1 MRGRIG
7 WGVLAAAVAALG
19 LAAAAGAGR
28 TLAPTTQFF
37 VPAPDRGAVQQG
49 IDLVRS
55 GKLKAAAQLTAM
67 ELQGRAVWLT
77 SGTAADVQKTVR
89 KTMLEAALER
99 RVPVL
104 VAYDL
109 PFRDCGQYSSGGAQ
123 STADYLAWIGGVA
136 TGIGSGQAVVILEPD
151 GLGLVPNEG
160 CTPSAADLAAAG
172 LTIQQ
177 AEQARYD
184 QVNGAVDRLEQ
195 LPNVSVYLDGTNPGW
210 LGVDGIAQRLVRAGV
225 QRSQGFFLN
234 ASNYQWTQN
243 NVVYGTWI
251 SECIAYATQVDPG
264 DWGNCGNQYW
274 NGGPATSWQG
284 VAMSLYGN
292 WTANNADPTLNTTG
306 VDSRYASELGS
317 VQPTTHFVID
327 TSRNGTGPND
337 MSLYGAAPY
346 NQSASTVAALQSTNW
361 CNPPGRGLGPRPTA
375 STGTALVDAYLW
387 IKTPGESDG
396 QCDAAGGA
404 RTWDFSAYNPWG
416 VDTSTQALFDPL
428 WGLVDPAA
436 GAWFPQQ
443 AAELA
448 QNASPALLP

>member
-7 WGVLAAAVAALG
+7 LGVVVAAVAALG

-37 VPAPDRGAVQQG
+37 VPPPDRGAVQQG
-49 IDLVRS
+49 LDLVRS
-55 GKLKAAAQLTAM
+55 GDLKGAAQLTAM

-77 SGTAADVQKTVR
+77 SGTAADVQKAVR

-123 STADYLAWIGGVA
+123 STADYLAWIGGLA
-136 TGIGSGQAVVILEPD
+136 TGIGRGQAVVILEPD

-160 CTPSAADLAAAG
+160 CTPSSADLAAAG
-172 LTIQQ
+172 LTLQQ

-195 LPNVSVYLDGTNPGW
+195 QPNVSVYLDGTNPGW
-210 LGVDGIAQRLVRAGV
+210 LGVDGIAQRLVQAGV

-251 SECIAYATQVDPG
+251 SQCIAYATQVNPG
-264 DWGNCGNQYW
+264 DWGSCGNQYW
-274 NGGPATSWQG
+274 NGGPATNWQG

-317 VQPTTHFVID
+317 VQPTTHFVVD

-337 MSLYGAAPY
+337 MSLYGSAPY
-346 NQSASTVAALQSTNW
+346 NQSASTVAALRSTNW

-375 STGTALVDAYLW
+375 STGNALVDAYLW

-396 QCDAAGGA
+396 QCDVAGGA
-404 RTWDFSAYNPWG
+404 RTWDYSAYNPWR
-416 VDTSTQALFDPL
+416 VDSSTQALFDPL

-443 AAELA
+443 AAQLA
-448 QNASPALLP
+448 QDASPAILP